1 MKTMKKTYIRPEM
14 LTCQLRYS
22 TFLLSGSF
30 DGELADTRHATEA
43 DADLAASRGGGCWDE

>member
-1 MKTMKKTYIRPEM
+1 MKTMKKTYICPEM

-43 DADLAASRGGGCWDE
+43 DADLAASRDGGCWDE